1 MLTSDGRSNIGL
13 VPAAV
18 YRSRSRL
25 WRVLEAAYPIRFEPR
40 EAGQWRGLDAV
51 IMIGDSNV
59 EPPPCIPSLITGP
72 ISGGNPTAQI
82 LFCRDAPSPFAG
94 RALPESPSIGPPVTG
109 DVALAVSAAGTV
121 WSASNRGAFVFRS
134 SVAPLELGGDERL
147 KDHLRAGRFFAL
159 LPLVHFLR
167 HVTGET
173 AWAPPALRAS
183 YIIDDP
189 NLRWKSYGWLDYDA
203 VESHAQ
209 RHGYHL
215 GVAMIPL
222 DSVLTLSAAARRFRT
237 SRHLSILIHGNNHV
251 KCELATHDSGDA
263 AMALVAQ
270 ALRRI
275 ARFESRQQMSVGRV
289 MVPPHGVCSPEMME
303 ALRRI
308 GFDAIAHD
316 TQPGADAVAR
326 ALTGWHIADL
336 HLGGGFPGMHRNV
349 LDTQVDELRI
359 RAYLGQPLLLYGHHG
374 DLAGGLDPLAVGAA
388 RVAEVGDANWTSCA
402 AIARSSVATRVDGD
416 TMRLRMWSRR
426 AEVQIPAGIGRVAV
440 EVPWAARR
448 SAWERVRVGPVVAA
462 LGEAVDVIPGQP
474 ANVALMAD
482 DRIDPVDVPG
492 PAWHPWPILRRCMTE
507 GRDRLLPLRAAMTQR

>member
-1 MLTSDGRSNIGL
+1 MLTSEGRSTVG
-13 VPAAV
+13 VVSPAV
-18 YRSRSRL
+18 YSSRSRL
-25 WRVLEAAYPIRFEPR
+25 WRVLEAAYPVRFEPR

-59 EPPPCIPSLITGP
+59 EAPPSIPSLITGP
-72 ISGGNPTAQI
+72 ICGGNSKAQI
-82 LFCRDAPSPFAG
+82 AFCRDAPSPFAG
-94 RALPESPSIGPPVTG
+94 RALSESTSIGPPVTG
-109 DVALAVSAAGTV
+109 DVALALSGAGTV
-121 WSASNRGAFVFRS
+121 WSASNVGAVVFRS
-134 SVAPLELGGDERL
+134 SVAPLELGADERL
-147 KDHLRAGRFFAL
+147 KDHLRAGRFYAL

-167 HVTGET
+167 HVTRET

-222 DSVLTLSAAARRFRT
+222 DSVLTLSVAVRRFRT
-237 SRHLSILIHGNNHV
+237 SNYLSILIHGNNHV
-251 KCELATHDSGDA
+251 KHELTQNSGDA

-275 ARFESRQQMSVGRV
+275 ARFESRHQMSVGRV
-289 MVPPHGVCSPEMME
+289 MVPPHVVCSAEMME

-316 TQPGADAVAR
+316 TEPGGDEVQR
-326 ALTGWHIADL
+326 ALTGWDIADL

-359 RAYLGQPLLLYGHHG
+359 RAYLGQPLLLYGHHN
-374 DLAGGLDPLAVGAA
+374 DLAGGLDLLAVGAA
-388 RVAEVGDANWTSCA
+388 RVAEVGDAQWSSCA

-426 AEVQIPAGIGRVAV
+426 AEVQIPPGIGRLAV

-448 SAWERVRVGPVVAA
+448 SAWERVRVGPLVVP
-462 LGEAVDVIPGQP
+462 LGEAVDVIAGQP
-474 ANVALMAD
+474 AKVALMAD
-482 DRIDPVDVPG
+482 DRVDPVDVPG